1 VTFWILAGAAIA
13 AGYALLWT
21 GGVTVAAALLVVGYC
36 AFAPWAIAGRVARTP
51 AKGETEPPPY
61 LPAAV
66 AALAVFALY
75 AMTIAPG
82 TAMWDTSEYLAAA
95 KVLGLPHPPGNP
107 LFILVAHVIGSLP
120 LPGGFALHVNL
131 LAAAASALSAGFW
144 FLVAHATT
152 RRMFTER
159 WARYAAAGAAVAA
172 GAVAFTVWNQS
183 VVNEKVYTL
192 SLLQIAITTWLT
204 VRWTQR
210 AGESDAERLLWLGVY
225 LCALGYA
232 VHPAGYL
239 PLGALGLT
247 VLLTKPALALN
258 PRTLIAGAAL
268 FVAGL
273 TPFAFEPIRAAHDP
287 AINEGEPTA
296 CAAKIG
302 VACTFSAETY
312 ARLKSNVNREQY
324 QKPPVTMRQAPFP
337 AQMGM
342 WWMYW
347 EWQWMRDARGALPA
361 LQFALALSFL
371 ALAGVGAHAQWKHDR
386 SGFVAFGTLVATV
399 TVALVFYLNFKY
411 GYSQDPALGST
422 VPREVRDRDYFFIW
436 SFSAFGVWVGLGIA
450 SLWRTLASA
459 IDERAAGTGRGVMLA
474 APVLA
479 FALVPL
485 PLNWSSASR
494 AGTRFTA
501 DWGYDV
507 LQSAPPG
514 AIIVTGGDND
524 TFPLWYEQQVDG
536 VRQDITVVISGY
548 LGLDWLPWQ
557 LARRVPPAFDRA
569 ASPAIWKDA
578 PIPAA
583 KPVLTGTRGMLDSV
597 PEAARLSEAQTFQHA
612 GISAPVEAGVITRD
626 QILLLQM
633 IRDSYPARPILFTNP
648 QFPSTVGL
656 NPYLVRVGHLWQ
668 LMPQPI
674 TASADVMNTQGGWLD
689 VTRTQQLWQTVYRG
703 QAQVAKERD
712 WVDEASLSMPAQYLI
727 VGSSLADAL
736 KQRGD
741 VAGAAKISQELDAIF
756 AATRLQ
762 RLAGPRRIAD

>member
-13 AGYALLWT
+13 AGYAMLWS
-21 GGVTVAAALLVVGYC
+21 GGVTFAAALLVVGYC
-36 AFAPWAIAGRVARTP
+36 ALVPWAIAGRVARTR
-51 AKGETEPPPY
+51 ATGEAAPPPY
-61 LPAAV
+61 LAAAV

-75 AMTIAPG
+75 ALTIAPG

-120 LPGGFALHVNL
+120 LPGAFALHVNL

-152 RRMFTER
+152 RQMFTER
-159 WARYAAAGAAVAA
+159 WAQYAAAGAAVAA

-192 SLLQIAITTWLT
+192 SLLQIAVTTWLT

-210 AGESDAERLLWLGVY
+210 AGEPDAERLLWLGVY

-247 VLLTKPALALN
+247 VLLTKPALAVN

-296 CAAKIG
+296 CAGTIG

-324 QKPPVTMRQAPFP
+324 QKPPVTQRQAPFP

-361 LQFALALSFL
+361 LQFALALGFFG
-371 ALAGVGAHAQWKHDR
+371 LAGMGAYAQWKYDR
-386 SGFVAFGTLVATV
+386 AGFVAFGTLIATV

-411 GYSQDPALGST
+411 AYSQDPALGAS

-459 IDERAAGTGRGVMLA
+459 VDERATVAGRGVMLA
-474 APVLA
+474 TPVLA

-485 PLNWSSASR
+485 PLNWSAASR

-514 AIIVTGGDND
+514 AIVVTGGDND

-536 VRQDITVVISGY
+536 VRKDVTVVISGY
-548 LGLDWLPWQ
+548 LGLDWMPWQ
-557 LARRVPPAFDRA
+557 LARRVPATFDRA
-569 ASPAIWKDA
+569 TALPIWKDA
-578 PIPAA
+578 PIPAP

-597 PEAARLSEAQTFQHA
+597 PEAARLTEAQTFAHA
-612 GISAPVEAGVITRD
+612 GISARVEPGVITRD

-633 IRDSYPARPILFTNP
+633 IRDSYPARPILFTSP
-648 QFPSTVGL
+648 QFPATVGL
-656 NPYLVRVGHLWQ
+656 GPYLVRVGHLWQ
-668 LMPQPI
+668 LMSSPV
-674 TASADVMNTQGGWLD
+674 TETADVVRTSGGWLD
-689 VTRTQQLWQTVYRG
+689 LTRTRRLWSTVFRG
-703 QAQVAKERD
+703 HVQIATERD
-712 WVDEASLSMPAQYLI
+712 WVDEASLSMPAQYII
-727 VGSSLADAL
+727 VGSALSDAMT
-736 KQRGD
+736 KRGD
-741 VAGAAKISQELDAIF
+741 ADGAAKVAVQLDAIF
-756 AATRLQ
+756 KATRLQ
-762 RLAGPRRIAD
+762 RLIGSPRITD